1 MQAGDLQST
10 SDLELIE
17 GLKAG
22 NEKSFETIYNRYS
35 SKLYSAAYNILRN
48 KEVCEDLVQELFID
62 LWTKR
67 DKLEILNLKSY
78 LYRSI
83 RNKVLMVLRLG
94 RITLGLDV
102 VEMLID
108 EYATDGHLIEKE
120 MKESLD
126 RGISALPEKCREIF
140 VLSRKDQLS
149 RKEIASQLNI
159 SVKTVENQLTNA
171 LKRLRTSLGDFL
183 LLAIALLPVFL

>member
-10 SDLELIE
+10 SDLELI
-17 GLKAG
+17 GNLKAG
-22 NEKSFETIYNRYS
+22 NEKSFEIIYNRYS

-62 LWTKR
+62 LWTKKDR
-67 DKLEILNLKSY
+67 LEILNLKSY

-83 RNKVLMVLRLG
+83 RNKVLMVLRSG
-94 RITLGLDV
+94 RITLGLEV
-102 VEMLID
+102 VEMLIG
-108 EYATDGHLIEKE
+108 EYATDDHIIEKE
-120 MKESLD
+120 IRESLD